1 MVDKFEIQGA
11 DELMRKLREIAPR
24 LQKRELRA
32 AARKSMNIV
41 RDAARAKARQIDDPG
56 TAESIAKNIVTQ
68 ENARRSRAVGGVVM
82 RVGVRGGA
90 KQYANTR
97 DNARKG
103 RAGKS
108 YATGGSKKNPGGDTW
123 YWRLVEFGRNGA
135 RAQPFMRPAM
145 NENTEAVT
153 QRFTTELSA
162 GIDRVVA
169 QL

>member
-1 MVDKFEIQGA
+1 MVDQFEIQGA
-11 DELMRKLREIAPR
+11 DEVMRKLRELTPR
-24 LQKRELRA
+24 LQKKELRA

-41 RDAARAKARQIDDPG
+41 RDAARAKARQVDDPA
-56 TAESIAKNIVTQ
+56 TAENIAKNIVTQ
-68 ENARRSRAVGGVVM
+68 ESARRSRAVGGVVM

-97 DNARKG
+97 ENARKG

-108 YATGGSKKNPGGDTW
+108 YATGGSKGNPGGDTW

-153 QRFTTELSA
+153 QRFATELSA